1 MKRILALILTIATL
15 LVLTACGA
23 SSSKESGKDSN
34 VYSLGDTVS
43 TDVMEFTLDM
53 AEFAIAAHDGTA
65 GDYNDICLPKE
76 FDAER
81 DDNASFVAALGHTLI
96 CYQFT
101 IKNLDRVTLPIVESS
116 LDVFVT
122 AAYNGE
128 TYDCD
133 NNGFYES
140 ADSYD
145 WGCEG
150 DFLSVEAQTTTH
162 YRSTASIAVEAEN
175 FTDSFSLTFS
185 LPTSSG
191 ETKDFTFEVTSADI
205 EKQKQVEP
213 TLDEAVAHFT
223 YDKCYKYFETHIN
236 EYKAITEAEISKV
249 ISTDSVNLQLKGD
262 VFAFNQK
269 VSFDGNG
276 VFTYYYKNTP
286 VSIPYSVSNNAL
298 TIEMSTGNYVC
309 EVRQINDTAY
319 LLVCDGA
326 PFGVLYY

>member
-23 SSSKESGKDSN
+23 GSSKESGKDSN

-53 AEFAIAAHDGTA
+53 AEFAVAAHDGTA
-65 GDYNDICLPKE
+65 GDFDEICLPKE
-76 FDAER
+76 YDPAR
-81 DDNASFVAALGHTLI
+81 DDDPLYTAALGHTLI
-96 CYQFT
+96 CFQFT
-101 IKNLDRVTLPIVESS
+101 TKNLDRVSLPIIESG

-122 AAYNGE
+122 AAYDGE

-133 NNGFYES
+133 TIGFYKS
-140 ADSYD
+140 ADGYD
-145 WGCEG
+145 WSADG
-150 DFLSVEAQTTTH
+150 DTLYVEAQATTH
-162 YRSTASIAVEAEN
+162 YRSIANIAVEAEN
-175 FTDSFSLTFS
+175 LTDSFSMTFT

-213 TLDEAVAHFT
+213 TLDEALTHF
-223 YDKCYKYFETHIN
+223 KFSEGYKYFETHMN
-236 EYKAITEAEISKV
+236 EYTAITDDEIRQA
-249 ISTDSVNLQLKGD
+249 ISADNFNLQLKPFNPETSFES
-262 VFAFNQK
+262 FA
-269 VSFDGNG
+269 NG
-276 VFTYYYKNTP
+276 VITYHYKNTP
-286 VSIPYSVSNNAL
+286 DSIPYSVSNNAL

-309 EVRQINDTAY
+309 EVRQITDTAY